1 MFFILHN
8 TGTGGD
14 MVAAVIDSTD
24 YIVTDIDVRA
34 QPRSERFKL
43 KKAIVALQDA
53 GKDCNTMMF
62 DQHGKTDYLK
72 NLEKKYRAV
81 TASHDFIF
89 IEHEHASSIDIIMI
103 DDSDPKYNK
112 WGMDRCHMVIPKY
125 HPPTSEVELAH
136 RIKRI
141 NDARKFTNKI
151 IPFSDIVEGRLIS
164 VLKQWVDTPLN
175 TEIYNHWLSTIMTKG
190 PKLE

>member
-8 TGTGGD
+8 SGAGGD

-34 QPRSERFKL
+34 QPRSDRFKL
-43 KKAIVALQDA
+43 KKSINEVRAL
-53 GKDCNTMMF
+53 GKDCSGMMF
-62 DQHGKTDYLK
+62 DQRGKTDYLK

-81 TASHDFIF
+81 TTGHDFIF
-89 IEHEHASSIDIIMI
+89 IEHEHASSIDIIII
-103 DDSDPKYNK
+103 DDSDPKHSK
-112 WGMDRCHMVIPKY
+112 WGMDRIYMILPEH
-125 HPPTSEVELAH
+125 HPPTSDILDH
-136 RIKRI
+136 RIKRV
-141 NDARKFTNKI
+141 NDAKKFTNKI

-164 VLKQWVDTPLN
+164 VLEQWVDTPLN

>member
-1 MFFILHN
+1 MFFILYN
-8 TGTGGD
+8 SGAGGD

-24 YIVTDIDVRA
+24 YIVTDIDVR
-34 QPRSERFKL
+34 PRPNSDRFKL
-43 KKAIVALQDA
+43 KNSINEVRALS
-53 GKDCNTMMF
+53 KDCSGMMF

-81 TASHDFIF
+81 TTGHDFIF
-89 IEHEHASSIDIIMI
+89 IEHEHASNIDIIII
-103 DDSDPKYNK
+103 DDSDPKHSK
-112 WGMDRCHMVIPKY
+112 WGMDRCHMILPE
-125 HPPTSEVELAH
+125 HHSPTSDILDD
-136 RIKRI
+136 RIKRV
-141 NDARKFTNKI
+141 NDAKKFTNKI

-164 VLKQWVDTPLN
+164 VLEQWVDTPLN

>member
-8 TGTGGD
+8 SGAGGD

-34 QPRSERFKL
+34 QPRSDRFKL
-43 KKAIVALQDA
+43 KKSINEVRAL
-53 GKDCNTMMF
+53 GKDCSGMMF
-62 DQHGKTDYLK
+62 DQRGKTDYLK

-81 TASHDFIF
+81 TTGHDFIF
-89 IEHEHASSIDIIMI
+89 IEHEHASSIDIIII
-103 DDSDPKYNK
+103 DDSDPKHSK
-112 WGMDRCHMVIPKY
+112 WGMDRIYMILPEH
-125 HPPTSEVELAH
+125 HPPTSDILDH
-136 RIKRI
+136 RIKRV
-141 NDARKFTNKI
+141 NDAKKFTNKI

-164 VLKQWVDTPLN
+164 VLEQWVDTPLN
-175 TEIYNHWLSTIMTKG
+175 TEIYSHWLSTIMTKG

>member
-8 TGTGGD
+8 SGAGGD

-34 QPRSERFKL
+34 QPRSDRFKL
-43 KKAIVALQDA
+43 KKSINEVRAL
-53 GKDCNTMMF
+53 GKDCSGMMF
-62 DQHGKTDYLK
+62 DQYGKTDYLK

-81 TASHDFIF
+81 TTGHDFIF
-89 IEHEHASSIDIIMI
+89 IEHEHASSIDIIII
-103 DDSDPKYNK
+103 DDSDPKHSK
-112 WGMDRCHMVIPKY
+112 WGMDRIYMILPEH
-125 HPPTSEVELAH
+125 HPPTSDILDH
-136 RIKRI
+136 RIKRV
-141 NDARKFTNKI
+141 NDAKKFTNKI

-164 VLKQWVDTPLN
+164 VLEQWVDTPLN